1 MLKIAN
7 NLRFQLFLL
16 VVKLI
21 KLLIVKIM
29 NMYISIMVEKN
40 LLFTLIHSIIRKD
53 KNL

>member
-7 NLRFQLFLL
+7 KLRFQLFLL

-21 KLLIVKIM
+21 ELLIVKIM

-40 LLFTLIHSIIRKD
+40 RLFTLIHSIIRKD
-53 KNL
+53 SNP